1 MNTTRLLL
9 ITQVVDLDD
18 TSLSFFHK
26 WIEKLAEKFDRIE
39 VICLKEGRHALPGNV
54 SVHSLGK
61 ESTQGNTTAFSKFV
75 GRVRYISRFLSL
87 AWSLRYSYDAVFVHM
102 NQEYVMLAGWLWKL
116 LRKRVFLWR
125 NYHTGDWG
133 TDFAA
138 LWCSTVF
145 CTSRYS
151 YTAKYKKTRFM
162 PVGIDTER
170 FFFEGKSHVP
180 QSILFFA
187 RMAPS
192 KRPEVVVDALRVLEE
207 RGVRVAGSFVGS
219 PLPEDQVFY
228 EGIKN
233 RVKEAGLQE
242 RVGFVQGVSHEKAPS
257 IFWRHEIYVNAAPS
271 GMYDKM
277 IFEAAA
283 CGTLVL
289 ASSKDFAREVDP
301 RLIFEEG
308 NSVDLAE
315 RIMALIL
322 MEEKEK
328 KALLKSLGELAE
340 RQSLTALA
348 GKLAEAIH

>member
-39 VICLKEGRHALPGNV
+39 VICLKEGRHSLPGNV
-54 SVHSLGK
+54 TVHSLGK
-61 ESTQGNTTAFSKFV
+61 ESIETSTTVFPKFIV
-75 GRVRYISRFLSL
+75 RVRYMYRFFSL
-87 AWSLRYSYDAVFVHM
+87 VWSLRYSYDAVFVHM

-116 LRKRVFLWR
+116 LGKRIFLWR

-138 LWCSTVF
+138 FWCSAVF

-207 RGVRVAGSFVGS
+207 RGIRVAGSFVGS
-219 PLPEDQVFY
+219 PLPEDEAFY
-228 EGIKN
+228 EEIKK
-233 RVKEAGLQE
+233 RVAEAGLQE
-242 RVGFVQGVSHEKAPS
+242 RVGFLRGVPHEKAPN

-277 IFEAAA
+277 MFEAAA

-289 ASSKDFAREVDP
+289 ASSKDFAIEVDP

-315 RIMALIL
+315 RIMALIV
-322 MEEKEK
+322 MDEKEK
-328 KALLKSLGELAE
+328 KNMIKSLGELAE
-340 RQSLTALA
+340 RHSLTTLA